1 MQNKRRQA
9 LAERVLKIADDYKI
23 LSVNTRLLGRS
34 KFEFDEIKKFKT
46 KTEKYSL
53 ALTSA
58 ALKIAG
64 GGVSL
69 SSDELRAER
78 YLSKILSENYEVM
91 IYDGEI
97 GEELLEIL
105 GGNILHKGVKTK

>member
-1 MQNKRRQA
+1 MQNKRRRA
-9 LAERVLKIADDYKI
+9 LAERVLKIADDYKK
-23 LSVNTRLLGRS
+23 LSAGTRLLGRS

-64 GGVSL
+64 GGISL
-69 SSDELRAER
+69 SAAELRAER
-78 YLSKILSENYEVM
+78 YLNRILDENYEVM

-97 GEELLEIL
+97 GERLLEIL
-105 GGNILHKGVKTK
+105 GMDLM